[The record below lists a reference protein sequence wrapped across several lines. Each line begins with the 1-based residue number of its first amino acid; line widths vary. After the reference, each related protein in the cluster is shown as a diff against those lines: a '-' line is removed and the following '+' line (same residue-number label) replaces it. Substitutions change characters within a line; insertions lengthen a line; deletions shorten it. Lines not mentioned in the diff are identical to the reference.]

1 MPERHRSHRQPNS
14 IAASDAWDHL
24 AGDDA
29 SRVDPRAFG
38 LLKATY
44 SVAETLELLS
54 VGRTSLY
61 AAVKRGDLTPIKFG
75 RKTLFCAMDLAAF
88 LIRLKDEA
96 AVSHT
101 LGFRRRRV

>member
-1 MPERHRSHRQPNS
+1 MPERHRSHRQPHS
-14 IAASDAWDHL
+14 IAVSDTGDRL

-29 SRVDPRAFG
+29 PRVDPCTFG

-75 RKTLFCAMDLAAF
+75 RKTLFCAVDLAAF
-88 LIRLKDEA
+88 LTRLKDEA

-101 LGFRRRRV
+101 VGVRRRRA